1 MHQQHTSLWLQKN
14 NRSIPVVF
22 QATPDVS
29 PNSCDHSQWK
39 FEQRYSM
46 PSQAII
52 SERLPNTQQAVA
64 TPLDDMDSIVAM
76 YEQRIFRFHLVSIRD
91 RDVAQSLTQDTFLRA
106 WNARSTFRGDCA
118 ISTWLMRIALN
129 LVRDHTRT
137 DRFRF
142 WKRVSETAVD
152 VSDISSHVPHR
163 DSSLESRLIAHEQLA
178 LVWESVAQLSERQR
192 NVFLLRFLDELELS
206 EIATITGLPVST
218 VKTHL
223 YRALAT
229 IRARHNATHKED
241 Q

>member
-1 MHQQHTSLWLQKN
+1 
-14 NRSIPVVF
+14 
-22 QATPDVS
+22 
-29 PNSCDHSQWK
+29 
-39 FEQRYSM
+39 M
-46 PSQAII
+46 PSQALI
-52 SERLPNTQQAVA
+52 SERLPATQQAVA

-106 WNARSTFRGDCA
+106 WNARASFRGDCA

-163 DSSLESRLIAHEQLA
+163 DSSLESRLIAHEQLT

>member
-1 MHQQHTSLWLQKN
+1 
-14 NRSIPVVF
+14 
-22 QATPDVS
+22 
-29 PNSCDHSQWK
+29 
-39 FEQRYSM
+39 M

-52 SERLPNTQQAVA
+52 SERLPITQQPVA
-64 TPLDDMDSIVAM
+64 TPLDDIDSLVAT
-76 YEQRIFRFHLVSIRD
+76 YEQRIFRFHLVSVRD
-91 RDVAQSLTQDTFLRA
+91 RDVAQSLTQDTFMRA
-106 WNARSTFRGDCA
+106 WNARASFRGDCA

-142 WKRVSETAVD
+142 WKRVSETAID

-163 DSSLESRLIAHEQLA
+163 DSSLESRLIANEQLT

-206 EIATITGLPVST
+206 EIANITGLPVST

-223 YRALAT
+223 YRARAT
-229 IRARHNATHKED
+229 IRARHNATLKED

>member
-1 MHQQHTSLWLQKN
+1 
-14 NRSIPVVF
+14 
-22 QATPDVS
+22 
-29 PNSCDHSQWK
+29 
-39 FEQRYSM
+39 M

-52 SERLPNTQQAVA
+52 SERLAVTQQPVA
-64 TPLDDMDSIVAM
+64 TPLDDIDSIVAT
-76 YEQRIFRFHLVSIRD
+76 YEQRIFRFHLVSVRD

-106 WNARSTFRGDCA
+106 WNARASFRGDCA

-163 DSSLESRLIAHEQLA
+163 DSSLESRLIANEQLT

-206 EIATITGLPVST
+206 EIANITGLPVST

>member
-1 MHQQHTSLWLQKN
+1 MPLPATFSESLPIAPQ
-14 NRSIPVVF
+14 V
-22 QATPDVS
+22 A
-29 PNSCDHSQWK
+29 
-39 FEQRYSM
+39 
-46 PSQAII
+46 
-52 SERLPNTQQAVA
+52 A
-64 TPLDDMDSIVAM
+64 TPLDDMDAIVAM
-76 YEQRIFRFHLVSIRD
+76 YEQRVFRFHLVSVRD
-91 RDVAQSLTQDTFLRA
+91 RDVAQTLTQDTFVRA
-106 WNARSTFRGDCA
+106 WNARSSFRGDCA

-163 DSSLESRLIAHEQLA
+163 DSSLESRLIANEQLT

-192 NVFLLRFLDELELS
+192 NVFLLRFLEEMELS
-206 EIATITGLPVST
+206 EIASVTGLPVST

-229 IRARHNATHKED
+229 IRARHTATHKD
-241 Q
+241 DDL

>member
-1 MHQQHTSLWLQKN
+1 
-14 NRSIPVVF
+14 
-22 QATPDVS
+22 
-29 PNSCDHSQWK
+29 
-39 FEQRYSM
+39 M
-46 PSQAII
+46 PSQALT
-52 SERLPNTQQAVA
+52 SERLPVTQQVAATQQSVA
-64 TPLDDMDSIVAM
+64 TPLDDMDSIVAT

-106 WNARSTFRGDCA
+106 WNARSSFRGDCA

-163 DSSLESRLIAHEQLA
+163 DSSLESRLIAHEQLT

-206 EIATITGLPVST
+206 EIAAITGLPVST

>member
-1 MHQQHTSLWLQKN
+1 MISCSLAGNPPRLTKQLEINLTGATIRIQPMSSRAITSD
-14 NRSIPVVF
+14 S
-22 QATPDVS
+22 
-29 PNSCDHSQWK
+29 HS
-39 FEQRYSM
+39 M
-46 PSQAII
+46 
-52 SERLPNTQQAVA
+52 TQQAPA
-64 TPLDDMDSIVAM
+64 TPLDDMASIVAT

-106 WNARSTFRGDCA
+106 WSARESFRGDCS

-129 LVRDHTRT
+129 LIRDHTRT

-163 DSSLESRLIAHEQLA
+163 DSSLESRLIAREQMA

-192 NVFLLRFLDELELS
+192 NVFLLRFLEEMELS
-206 EIATITGLPVST
+206 EIATITGLPIST

-229 IRARHNATHKED
+229 IRARHNATHKD
-241 Q
+241 SL

>member
-1 MHQQHTSLWLQKN
+1 
-14 NRSIPVVF
+14 
-22 QATPDVS
+22 
-29 PNSCDHSQWK
+29 
-39 FEQRYSM
+39 M

-52 SERLPNTQQAVA
+52 SERLSGTQQAVA
-64 TPLDDMDSIVAM
+64 TPLDDMDTIVAM
-76 YEQRIFRFHLVSIRD
+76 YEQRIFRFHLVSVRD

-106 WNARSTFRGDCA
+106 WNARASFRGDCA

-142 WKRVSETAVD
+142 WKRVSETAID

-163 DSSLESRLIAHEQLA
+163 DSSLESRLIANEQLT

-229 IRARHNATHKED
+229 IRARHNATHKDD

>member
-1 MHQQHTSLWLQKN
+1 MS
-14 NRSIPVVF
+14 
-22 QATPDVS
+22 
-29 PNSCDHSQWK
+29 
-39 FEQRYSM
+39 
-46 PSQAII
+46 SQAIT
-52 SERLPNTQQAVA
+52 SDSHSMTGQAPA
-64 TPLDDMDSIVAM
+64 TPLDDMASIVAT
-76 YEQRIFRFHLVSIRD
+76 YEQRIFRFHLISIRD

-106 WNARSTFRGDCA
+106 WSARESFRGDCS

-129 LVRDHTRT
+129 LIRDHTRT

-163 DSSLESRLIAHEQLA
+163 DSSLESRLIASEQME

-192 NVFLLRFLDELELS
+192 NVFLLRFMEEMELS
-206 EIATITGLPVST
+206 EIAEITGLPIST

-229 IRARHNATHKED
+229 IRARHNATHKD
-241 Q
+241 SI

>member
-1 MHQQHTSLWLQKN
+1 
-14 NRSIPVVF
+14 
-22 QATPDVS
+22 
-29 PNSCDHSQWK
+29 
-39 FEQRYSM
+39 M

-52 SERLPNTQQAVA
+52 SERLPETQQAVA
-64 TPLDDMDSIVAM
+64 TPLDDMDAIVAM

-106 WNARSTFRGDCA
+106 WNARATFRGDCA

-142 WKRVSETAVD
+142 WKRVSETAID

-163 DSSLESRLIAHEQLA
+163 DSSLESRLIANEQLT

>member
-1 MHQQHTSLWLQKN
+1 
-14 NRSIPVVF
+14 
-22 QATPDVS
+22 
-29 PNSCDHSQWK
+29 
-39 FEQRYSM
+39 M
-46 PSQAII
+46 PSQAIT
-52 SERLPNTQQAVA
+52 SERLPVTRQAAATQQAVA

-106 WNARSTFRGDCA
+106 WNARSSFRGDCA

-163 DSSLESRLIAHEQLA
+163 DSSLESRLIAHEQLT

-192 NVFLLRFLDELELS
+192 NIFLLRFLDELELS